1 MDVVSAAGSFDE
13 LTSFTRSRGL
23 VSLPASINDAL
34 PALNTGLTMISIFRA
49 DNVIAVKSG
58 Y

>member
-1 MDVVSAAGSFDE
+1 MDVVSAAGYFDE
-13 LTSFTRSRGL
+13 LTSFRL
-23 VSLPASINDAL
+23 FSLPASVDEAL
-34 PALNTGLTMISIFRA
+34 PALNTGLITISISRA